1 VRQLVFSLGIV
12 SLLCACG
19 GGDASPASIDG
30 TWSATAQAG
39 NASFTLRLST
49 QNDVV
54 SGAGTYSTAAVRL
67 GVLAVAGTYQPP
79 AAILTFAFDN
89 GDKAVYAATVS
100 DASHMSGKLTYQN
113 GTMLDLDFVRQ

>member
-1 VRQLVFSLGIV
+1 MRQLLFSLGIV

-19 GGDASPASIDG
+19 GGDASPPSIDG
-30 TWSATAQAG
+30 TWSGTAQATG
-39 NASFTLRLST
+39 ASFTLRLST

-67 GVLAVAGTYQPP
+67 GGLLVAGTYQPP
-79 AAILTFAFDN
+79 AAILTFAYNN
-89 GDKAVYAATVS
+89 GDKAVYAATVP
-100 DASHMSGKLTYQN
+100 DPSHMSGKLTYQD

>member
-1 VRQLVFSLGIV
+1 MRQLVFSLGLV

-19 GGDASPASIDG
+19 GGDASPPSIDG
-30 TWSATAQAG
+30 TWSATAQAT

-67 GVLAVAGTYQPP
+67 GVLAVAGTYQAP
-79 AAILTFAFDN
+79 AAILTFAYDN
-89 GDKAVYAATVS
+89 GDKAVYAATVP